1 MQGADVRSIAALRE
15 WEAALVSYREDV
27 AETLAG
33 IRTEIRRAEDWVQEQ
48 HDKWKQ
54 AVRDTEEEVH
64 KAKQDLAAK
73 NTPGPTG
80 RVPDLTLEERALRRA
95 RAKLEHAQEKVQ
107 VCKQWIGRLPKQ
119 IDELYTGSS
128 HRLQAFLDG
137 ELARGMALM
146 SRQVEALERYAE
158 VSGTLGD
165 GPGVPT
171 VTPTAPKKE
180 GTS

>member
-15 WEAALVSYREDV
+15 WEGAVVSYRDDV

-33 IRTEIRRAEDWVQEQ
+33 IRTEIRRAEDWLQEQ
-48 HDKWKQ
+48 HDQWKA
-54 AVRDTEEEVH
+54 AVRDCEEEVH
-64 KAKQDLAAK
+64 KAKQDLAQK

-95 RAKLEHAQEKVQ
+95 RARLEHAEEKVR
-107 VCKQWIGRLPKQ
+107 VCKSWMSRLPKQ
-119 IDELYTGSS
+119 IDELYTGPS
-128 HRLQAFLDG
+128 HRLQSFLDG
-137 ELARGMALM
+137 ELARGQALL

-171 VTPTAPKKE
+171 VAPVAPKKE
-180 GTS
+180 GSS